1 MTSGTAICKPRS
13 WRCSALFGRLIAVA
27 FCALTALTALP
38 AQASSQRYC
47 DAPGAISAAQ
57 QDRLFRFAAVIKAEL
72 EASGQAVALVARAG
86 LDLGRFGQRYSHAGF
101 SLKQNPQTPW
111 AVRQLYYECDAQQS
125 RLFDQG
131 LLAFLL
137 GAENQSVGF
146 FSLVLLPPAAAT
158 AVEQL
163 ALDKARALQVLSPRY
178 SANSF
183 PFSLQ
188 FQNCNQWVAE
198 MLATAWGSFD
208 GADAPR
214 QQAQT
219 WLQAQGYE
227 PTVFDVGWHV
237 VMWLSGLSP
246 WLHSADHPRDD
257 IAAKRFRV
265 SMPAS
270 LESFVQRQ
278 WPQSQRI
285 EFCHTTTQIVVHHG
299 WHNLATDCVPG
310 DGDTVIALN

>member
-1 MTSGTAICKPRS
+1 LLLLRLFCFCLLA
-13 WRCSALFGRLIAVA
+13 SAW
-27 FCALTALTALP
+27 P
-38 AQASSQRYC
+38 AQASSVRYC
-47 DAPGAISAAQ
+47 DAPGPISAAQ
-57 QDRLFRFAAVIKAEL
+57 QDRLFRFAAVIKREL
-72 EASGQAVALVARAG
+72 EASGQTLALVSRAG

-111 AVRQLYYECDAQQS
+111 AVRQLYYECDAKQS

-137 GAENQSVGF
+137 GAENASIGF
-146 FSLVLLPPAAAT
+146 VSLVLLPPEAAA

-163 ALDKARALQVLSPRY
+163 ALDKSRALQVLSPHY

-198 MLATAWGSFD
+198 MLATAWGGLD
-208 GADAPR
+208 DLREPR

-237 VMWLSGLSP
+237 LMWLSGLSP
-246 WLHSADHPRDD
+246 WLHSADHPSDD
-257 IAAKRFRV
+257 IAAKRFQV

-270 LESFVQRQ
+270 LERFVQRQ
-278 WPQSQRI
+278 WPLSQRL
-285 EFCHTTTQIVVHHG
+285 EFCHSPTQIVVHRG
-299 WHNLATDCVPG
+299 WQNVDADCVPG
-310 DGDTVIALN
+310 EGDTVIALN

>member
-1 MTSGTAICKPRS
+1 MTSGIATCKPS
-13 WRCSALFGRLIAVA
+13 LLRCSALSKGLWLAA
-27 FCALTALTALP
+27 FCGLTALQ

-47 DAPGAISAAQ
+47 DAPGPISAAQ

-72 EASGQAVALVARAG
+72 EASGQSVALVSRAG

-111 AVRQLYYECDAQQS
+111 AVRQLYYECDAKRS

-137 GAENQSVGF
+137 GAENASTGF
-146 FSLVLLPPAAAT
+146 FSLVLLPPEAAA
-158 AVEQL
+158 AVEQQ

-198 MLATAWGSFD
+198 MLAMAWGALD
-208 GADAPR
+208 GDDAPR
-214 QQAQT
+214 QQAQA
-219 WLQAQGYE
+219 WLQSQAYE
-227 PTVFDVGWHV
+227 PTVFDVGWHLL
-237 VMWLSGLSP
+237 MWMSGLSP
-246 WLHSADHPRDD
+246 WLHSTDHPSDD
-257 IAAKRFRV
+257 LAAKRFRV

-270 LESFVQRQ
+270 LENFVQHQ
-278 WPQSQRI
+278 WPQSQRL
-285 EFCHTTTQIVVHHG
+285 EFCHTPRHIVVHQG
-299 WHNLATDCVPG
+299 WQALAADCSPG
-310 DGDTVIALN
+310 EGDRVIALD